1 MQKTYGCTANQLY
14 ITKALPENC
23 NLPTRT
29 CQSKTCVWTFSP
41 PVFPRTKAVF
51 AKLYIQLQVQKIPN
65 ACNKPEIQKQRVS
78 GSPYWAPLPC
88 ERKRSTRALF
98 KPKWASGEILVHVIH
113 AKQMKLNCTD
123 IFLICACHPECE

>member
-1 MQKTYGCTANQLY
+1 MAVLQTNCIFA
-14 ITKALPENC
+14 KALPENC
-23 NLPTRT
+23 NPPTRT

-51 AKLYIQLQVQKIPN
+51 AKLYIQLQLQKIPN

-113 AKQMKLNCTD
+113 AKQNETEL
-123 IFLICACHPECE
+123 H